1 MQERLLREQEY
12 VNIELP
18 SIIEWCLANTSKA
31 FLPMPHRSWLH
42 WDGLSIFFPQKVIYN
57 FTGNKSLA
65 WNRAAQ
71 TYPSLIDSRQG
82 CELFF
87 SGTKLRSYTYWW
99 FSLSE
104 RCRRTHG
111 PTQDSAF
118 RRLLSGATERT
129 DMAKRMS
136 DQNNTAESRNPKLS
150 HGEHLTFSD
159 TFQMSVE

>member
-87 SGTKLRSYTYWW
+87 LRYQIEIIYLLMIFIIREMQEDSWSYTRLSIQT
-99 FSLSE
+99 SLIWSHWKN
-104 RCRRTHG
+104 R
-111 PTQDSAF
+111 
-118 RRLLSGATERT
+118 
-129 DMAKRMS
+129 
-136 DQNNTAESRNPKLS
+136 
-150 HGEHLTFSD
+150 HGETDVWPEQYSRI
-159 TFQMSVE
+159 QES